1 MAKAEA
7 LTPPLKIYFAHSML
21 RAKGLS
27 NGERF
32 DKFGGFCRD
41 FCADRSWREP
51 RRIFSAECR

>member
-27 NGERF
+27 NGEQF

-41 FCADRSWREP
+41 FCADRS
-51 RRIFSAECR
+51 